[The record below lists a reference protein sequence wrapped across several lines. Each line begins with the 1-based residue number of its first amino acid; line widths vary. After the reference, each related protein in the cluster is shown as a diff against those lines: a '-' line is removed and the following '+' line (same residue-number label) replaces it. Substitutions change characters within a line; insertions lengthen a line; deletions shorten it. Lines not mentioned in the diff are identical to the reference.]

1 MLKGTAELFFFF
13 YFRGSRHHLI
23 CIDFA
28 SVSFFPSNPKPL
40 FKNGVAICC
49 SRLKLFSWWH
59 VFRQTLVFRDAE
71 VDVNHPLKL
80 FAILFIYF
88 SLKFKTRVSS
98 CVTQTYINLQSVK
111 LGTGSRG
118 MRSDFRGCLFAFV
131 CAICFHHLKVTFVL
145 FVGVFRELSKLRG
158 SFSCRHF
165 FFLFNAFINRT
176 FFFFVWRKNDIW
188 HAKLQKYYFFLK
200 FSIVF
205 LSVQ

>member
-1 MLKGTAELFFFF
+1 MVKRTAELFFLLPWKSPSS
-13 YFRGSRHHLI
+13 YLHWL
-23 CIDFA
+23 CQCEL
-28 SVSFFPSNPKPL
+28 FPSNPKPL

-118 MRSDFRGCLFAFV
+118 MRSGFRGCLIRFCLCHLLPSFKSDF
-131 CAICFHHLKVTFVL
+131 CAI
-145 FVGVFRELSKLRG
+145 RRSLS
-158 SFSCRHF
+158 
-165 FFLFNAFINRT
+165 RT
-176 FFFFVWRKNDIW
+176 FQASRLF
-188 HAKLQKYYFFLK
+188 
-200 FSIVF
+200 
-205 LSVQ
+205 